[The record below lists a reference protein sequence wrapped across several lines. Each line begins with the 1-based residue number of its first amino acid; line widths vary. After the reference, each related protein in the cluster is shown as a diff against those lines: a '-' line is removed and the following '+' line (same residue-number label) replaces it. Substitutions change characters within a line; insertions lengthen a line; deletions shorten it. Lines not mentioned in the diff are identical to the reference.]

1 MAADWRCQALW
12 FLLNGKQTAQDT
24 TTGIPDFFPLLI
36 DCAITNSAELGRFVS
51 RGGTRGRLAGS
62 FSAWLN
68 GRLPK
73 STCLTD

>member
-36 DCAITNSAELGRFVS
+36 DCAITNSA
-51 RGGTRGRLAGS
+51 
-62 FSAWLN
+62 
-68 GRLPK
+68 
-73 STCLTD
+73 